1 MHGIASK
8 KHRVSELLIHTG
20 QRDHKQYLKSTQK
33 SQIHTSSLIFQFH
46 KPLCIHTKRAFLSVS
61 TRSTLLATLA
71 RLKIIMDFRAI
82 FVILVVL
89 QSGQSSTSEKV
100 SDEMNAMNEKFEI
113 MNEKFEKL
121 NEEIHALK
129 EKVWQLENVDENEKD
144 VEAHLY
150 LKMNEMNQE
159 TNTLKEKVRK
169 LENVDENE
177 KDVEQRL
184 NHLEELSKLTKARTC
199 EELSKYG
206 IQTSGRYTLDPD
218 GDLVGLRPITVYCDF
233 ERNVTEILHDSEFTV
248 KIEKCSDGPGCFKY
262 DLTYFASMP
271 QIQAIMDLSES
282 CTQSIDFGCF
292 LAPLEFEGNQLGW
305 WSDKYG
311 NPNYYFNG
319 DYSSDASDHTCAC
332 GKLWIR
338 YF

>member
-1 MHGIASK
+1 M
-8 KHRVSELLIHTG
+8 
-20 QRDHKQYLKSTQK
+20 
-33 SQIHTSSLIFQFH
+33 
-46 KPLCIHTKRAFLSVS
+46 
-61 TRSTLLATLA
+61 
-71 RLKIIMDFRAI
+71 
-82 FVILVVL
+82 
-89 QSGQSSTSEKV
+89 
-100 SDEMNAMNEKFEI
+100 
-113 MNEKFEKL
+113 
-121 NEEIHALK
+121 
-129 EKVWQLENVDENEKD
+129 ENVDENEKD
-144 VEAHLY
+144 VEERLN

>member
-1 MHGIASK
+1 
-8 KHRVSELLIHTG
+8 
-20 QRDHKQYLKSTQK
+20 
-33 SQIHTSSLIFQFH
+33 
-46 KPLCIHTKRAFLSVS
+46 
-61 TRSTLLATLA
+61 
-71 RLKIIMDFRAI
+71 MDFRAI

-100 SDEMNAMNEKFEI
+100 SDEMNAMNEKFKI
-113 MNEKFEKL
+113 MNE
-121 NEEIHALK
+121 EINA
-129 EKVWQLENVDENEKD
+129 
-144 VEAHLY
+144 
-150 LKMNEMNQE
+150 
-159 TNTLKEKVRK
+159 LKEKVRK
-169 LENVDENE
+169 LENVDE